1 MDNAQDPL
9 EKPTQPQK
17 CVSKK
22 KKKTQMQTLII
33 SIKTHAYVN
42 LKDKIAHSFAMR
54 VSIQTNNSSSL
65 PKS

>member
-1 MDNAQDPL
+1 
-9 EKPTQPQK
+9 
-17 CVSKK
+17 
-22 KKKTQMQTLII
+22 MQTLII

>member
-22 KKKTQMQTLII
+22 KKAQMQTLII
-33 SIKTHAYVN
+33 SIQTHAYVN

-54 VSIQTNNSSSL
+54 VSIQKNNSSSL

>member
-1 MDNAQDPL
+1 MYKTHWKSQHNHKNAFL
-9 EKPTQPQK
+9 
-17 CVSKK
+17 K

-33 SIKTHAYVN
+33 SIQTHAYVN

-54 VSIQTNNSSSL
+54 VSIQKNNSSSL

>member
-1 MDNAQDPL
+1 MNNAQDPL

-22 KKKTQMQTLII
+22 EKNADANTIQ
-33 SIKTHAYVN
+33 THAYVN

>member
-1 MDNAQDPL
+1 
-9 EKPTQPQK
+9 
-17 CVSKK
+17 
-22 KKKTQMQTLII
+22 MQTLII
-33 SIKTHAYVN
+33 SIQTHAYVN